1 MANIQ
6 QLELQRQ
13 KLVELLQFLK
23 SWEEEMANK
32 ELEYEKRAY
41 TLRDSGLPIET
52 YNKLVDSHYL
62 EVRQRIGEIMLFI
75 DQTTI
80 PFIMANIQNMERQI
94 DLNR

>member
-23 SWEEEMANK
+23 SWEEEMALK
-32 ELEYEKRAY
+32 ELEYEKCAY
-41 TLRDSGLPIET
+41 TLRDSGLPVET
-52 YNKLVDSHYL
+52 YDKLVDSHYL
-62 EVRQRIGEIMLFI
+62 EVRRRIGEIMLFI
-75 DQTTI
+75 DQNTI
-80 PFIMANIQNMERQI
+80 PFIMANIENMERQI